1 MKPIGRSGNLSMDE
15 GALLGYGSNGTMV
28 FKGLWDGHQV
38 AVKRMHIAFV
48 EMVDAEMKV
57 LLDLGADWHPNL
69 LRYYGKDEDE
79 NFVFLASDLCAT
91 TMHSRVEDATFN
103 PFLQDCTPLC
113 LRPSPLCLC
122 RSMVLSMAA
131 VSSWRRLCERGVH
144 ANAA

>member
-57 LLDLGADWHPNL
+57 LLDLGAD
-69 LRYYGKDEDE
+69 
-79 NFVFLASDLCAT
+79 
-91 TMHSRVEDATFN
+91 
-103 PFLQDCTPLC
+103 
-113 LRPSPLCLC
+113 
-122 RSMVLSMAA
+122 
-131 VSSWRRLCERGVH
+131 
-144 ANAA
+144 